1 MVHGETS
8 VMMGYLMQQ
17 MTLTAVLLI
26 LLSAV
31 TNAKRYE
38 SRATFQNSFNSTA
51 TTNSTTKVVSEEGAQ
66 SSCDQAIIT
75 IIKFIFAV
83 I

>member
-1 MVHGETS
+1 
-8 VMMGYLMQQ
+8 MMGYLMQQ

-38 SRATFQNSFNSTA
+38 SRATFQNSFNSTTA
-51 TTNSTTKVVSEEGAQ
+51 TTKVVSEEGAQ

-75 IIKFIFAV
+75 IIKFIFAL

>member
-1 MVHGETS
+1 
-8 VMMGYLMQQ
+8 MMGYLMQQ

-38 SRATFQNSFNSTA
+38 SRATFQNSFNSTTTA

-75 IIKFIFAV
+75 IIKFIFAL